1 MGKNRRR
8 EKNRARL
15 CIVYIFIYLYLHPS
29 LYILQWMH
37 GNIYREVFPTFLAKK
52 SYDWWITRR
61 RMEIYTKI
69 SKRKDLKWSRRNRG
83 EFAPRMGWCE
93 FSRCC
98 ANFAQPEGV
107 VQISR
112 CCANFA
118 QAYSSCLLKAIS
130 FSFQF
135 QIVHGLKCWILDFLS
150 FEMVY
155 SIDRKSTR
163 LNSSH

>member
-69 SKRKDLKWSRRNRG
+69 SKRKDLKWSQRNRG
-83 EFAPRMGWCE
+83 KFAPCMGCASVVRVSHKLKVLYE
-93 FSRCC
+93 F
-98 ANFAQPEGV
+98 QGV
-107 VQISR
+107 VRISHKPGAVVFR
-112 CCANFA
+112 RP
-118 QAYSSCLLKAIS
+118 YLLH
-130 FSFQF
+130 FSF
-135 QIVHGLKCWILDFLS
+135 
-150 FEMVY
+150 
-155 SIDRKSTR
+155 KSYTV
-163 LNSSH
+163 

>member
-1 MGKNRRR
+1 MGKNKRR

-29 LYILQWMH
+29 LCLLQWMH

-83 EFAPRMGWCE
+83 KFAPRMG
-93 FSRCC
+93 C
-98 ANFAQPEGV
+98 ANLEGV
-107 VQISR
+107 VQISHKLHTSWR
-112 CCANFA
+112 CCANFKVL
-118 QAYSSCLLKAIS
+118 CEFRIS
-130 FSFQF
+130 LEQLFSEGHIFLISAPNRKRF
-135 QIVHGLKCWILDFLS
+135 EALDSWLP
-150 FEMVY
+150 ELWNG
-155 SIDRKSTR
+155 I
-163 LNSSH
+163 